1 MMALNSKRVA
11 IIAKVEAKE
20 GVDAVPTGA
29 ANAILVASPK
39 VTPLDSDR
47 AERNVVRPYFGNAE
61 SVVTGVRMKAEFE
74 VELAGAGAPGAVPA
88 WGVLLRGCGFAE
100 TVAKDASASY
110 APISGGHESLTLYY
124 NLDGVQHK
132 LLGAR
137 GTVSLD
143 LQNKAFPKMKFVFT
157 GVHGG
162 IVDAPAPALKLTPFQ
177 TPMPFDAANVASFS
191 LYGYSPAVQ
200 SLSLDMANE
209 VKHRSLPGGVESV
222 LITGRKPSGSAQIES
237 TRVAEKDWFA
247 LARTAER
254 GALALVHGKTAG
266 NIIQI
271 DATVSIGSA
280 DYGDS
285 DNISMTTLPLALLPT
300 NGDDE
305 IKITVR

>member
-1 MMALNSKRVA
+1 MPLNSKRVA
-11 IIAKVEAKE
+11 IIAKVESKE

-39 VTPLDSDR
+39 ITPFESDK

-74 VELAGAGAPGAVPA
+74 VELAGAGVVGTVPA

-100 TVAKDASASY
+100 TIAKDKSVSY
-110 APISGGHESLTLYY
+110 APMSSKHESLTLYY

-137 GTVSLD
+137 GTVSFD
-143 LQNKAFPKMKFVFT
+143 LQNKQFPKMKFAFT

-162 IVDAPAPALKLTPFQ
+162 IVDAAAPALTLTPFQ

-191 LYGYSPAVQ
+191 LFGFIPAVQ
-200 SLSLDMANE
+200 SLTLDMANE
-209 VKHRSLPGGVESV
+209 VKHRSLPGGVENV
-222 LITGRKPSGSAQIES
+222 QITGRKPSGSVQIEA
-237 TRVAEKDWFA
+237 TRIADQDWFA
-247 LARTAER
+247 LARTAAR
-254 GALALVHGKTAG
+254 GALSVVHGKTAG

-271 DATVSIGSA
+271 DATVSINSA
-280 DYGDS
+280 DYGES
-285 DNISMTTLPLALLPT
+285 DNIAMATLPLSLLPT

-305 IKITVR
+305 FKLTVR